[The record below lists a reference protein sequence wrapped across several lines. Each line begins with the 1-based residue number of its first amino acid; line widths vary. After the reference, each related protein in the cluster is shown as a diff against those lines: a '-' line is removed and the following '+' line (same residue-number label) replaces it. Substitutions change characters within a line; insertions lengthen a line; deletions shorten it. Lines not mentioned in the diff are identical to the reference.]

1 MREKM
6 KRPAR
11 GSKIRRQM
19 LIVYVLALLIP
30 IAVIGT
36 VLLSSARNTMN
47 NYYIRLLEAD
57 NRRVKML
64 LTEMTMRAYTLS
76 NEVCFNSE
84 FTELLTTEYAGSA
97 AFVAA
102 VNANNSIDSLHY
114 TDSGIAGIY
123 VYTDNPTVKN
133 YKYYWRVTEQI
144 AAEDWYCRA
153 LQNANAFWTS
163 ITDISIGTQSNNLC
177 LVRRVTLPDSEYTA
191 VAVFVLSDSYIR
203 SWVDSGSVI
212 DAVSLDDSGIVYS
225 SRKAWYGAPQVVEV
239 DYTQP
244 FFRSAGVVALQGE
257 PYYAAVSTINLHMT
271 GSRLYVC
278 TMDNSGLADI
288 NRVTHYWVLV
298 LMLALLLMALIIVVF
313 ADRFS
318 GRVMLLRE
326 QMHKA
331 SRQNYNIISDF
342 GGSDELTEAFQDL
355 NIMIKDIQEKDA
367 RMYEAELTERQ
378 LRNEQQLME
387 YKMLAGQINP
397 HYLYN
402 TLETIRMK
410 ALTTGER
417 EVADSIKILGKTLHY
432 VLENTGT
439 VFTSLSRELAHVRNY
454 LAIQRMRFG
463 DRINYTLR
471 IAPDVDPDAY
481 MVLPLLLQPVVEN
494 AVTHGLEMV
503 DGTGH
508 ILLEIGL
515 EEEKLCI
522 HVMDN
527 GVGMSQEELR
537 QIRDVLQQPEQP
549 GSSVALYNIH
559 QRLRLR
565 YGPQYGV
572 TIDSVA
578 GQGTQVTLIL
588 PAASRENPKNAE

>member
-1 MREKM
+1 MGGPK

-19 LIVYVLALLIP
+19 LTVYVLALLIP
-30 IAVIGT
+30 VALIST
-36 VLLSSARNTMN
+36 LLLISARNTLN
-47 NYYIRLLEAD
+47 DYYIRLLEAD

-64 LTEMTMRAYTLS
+64 LTEMTMRVYTLS
-76 NEVCFNSE
+76 DEICFSSD
-84 FTELLTTEYAGSA
+84 FTELLTTEYESSSS
-97 AFVAA
+97 FVSA
-102 VNANNSIDSLHY
+102 VNADDSIDSLRY

-133 YKYYWRVTEQI
+133 YKYYWCVTEQI

-153 LQNANAFWTS
+153 LENTNAFWTS
-163 ITDISIGTQSNNLC
+163 IEDISYGTQSDNLC
-177 LVRRVTLPDSEYTA
+177 LVRRVTLPGSDYTA
-191 VAVFVLSDSYIR
+191 VAVFAVSDSYIR

-212 DAVSLDDSGIVYS
+212 DAVSLDESGIVYS
-225 SRKAWYGAPQVVEV
+225 SRKAWYGMPQTVRI
-239 DYTQP
+239 DYSQP
-244 FFRSAGVVALQGE
+244 YFRSAGVVEMAGE
-257 PYYAAVSTINLHMT
+257 PYYAAVSTINLYMT

-288 NRVTHYWVLV
+288 NRVMQYWT
-298 LMLALLLMALIIVVF
+298 LMIMVALLLPAVIIVVF

-342 GGSDELTEAFQDL
+342 GGSDELVEAFHDL
-355 NIMIKDIQEKDA
+355 NVMVRDIQEKDA
-367 RMYEAELTERQ
+367 KMYEAELTERQ

-410 ALTTGER
+410 ALTTGDR

-439 VFTSLSRELAHVRNY
+439 VFTSLSRELEHVRNY
-454 LAIQRMRFG
+454 LAIQRLRFG
-463 DRINYTLR
+463 ERINYTLR
-471 IAPDVDPDAY
+471 IDSDVDADAY
-481 MVLPLLLQPVVEN
+481 QILPLLLQPVVEN
-494 AVTHGLEMV
+494 AVVHGLETV
-503 DGTGH
+503 DGVGH
-508 ILLEIGL
+508 ILVEAAVEADELH
-515 EEEKLCI
+515 I
-522 HVMDN
+522 HVGDN
-527 GVGMSQEELR
+527 GIGIPQEELQR
-537 QIRDVLQQPEQP
+537 IRTVLQQPEQP

-559 QRLRLR
+559 RRIRLR
-565 YGPQYGV
+565 YGEQYGV
-572 TIDSVA
+572 SIDSVA
-578 GQGTQVTLIL
+578 GQGTRVTLIL
-588 PAASRENPKNAE
+588 PADPQEG